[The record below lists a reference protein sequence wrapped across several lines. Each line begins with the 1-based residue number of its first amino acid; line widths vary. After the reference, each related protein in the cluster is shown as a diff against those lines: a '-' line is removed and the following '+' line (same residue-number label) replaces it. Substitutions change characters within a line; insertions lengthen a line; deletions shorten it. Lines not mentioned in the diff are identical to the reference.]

1 MYVCVRV
8 ALRLAREAWI
18 LVRDTVLPRL
28 ERLAEQF
35 ADWQDCETATFRG
48 YSSCSREEKR
58 NARAASASVH
68 RARLDPRND
77 LVHAKWSRSMCI
89 DMRSR

>member
-1 MYVCVRV
+1 MYIRVRV

-35 ADWQDCETATFRG
+35 ADWQDRETATSRG
-48 YSSCSREEKR
+48 YSLRSREEKR
-58 NARAASASVH
+58 NARAASVH
-68 RARLDPRND
+68 RVRLDPRND
-77 LVHAKWSRSMCI
+77 LVRAKWLRSTCI